1 MFKRTARYQNGSLTI
16 EKRRAG
22 ADVWI
27 FRWRDS
33 MADGSINRKRIIGTK
48 AQYPN
53 KRDAMK
59 AIEGLRLDINADA
72 AVSHCRSLTVFNLW
86 EQYKEK
92 EFAGERLSPSTK
104 DTYRIFVERYILP
117 VWADYRLQD
126 VKAVAVERWLNELP
140 HAPGT
145 KAKIRNV
152 LSALYQHAIRYEWV
166 DRNPIKGVRQSAKR
180 LEEPDILEP
189 QEIQSLLVE
198 LPEPCKTMVLVA
210 ALTGLRISEIL
221 GLQWQD
227 VDLENGILQLRR
239 GVVNQKVT
247 PLKTAGSKRPLP
259 LPAEL
264 VSVLSKWKK
273 DAFWNQ
279 PEHWVFASP
288 HTAGKN
294 PYWPGTLLQR
304 SIQPAAKLA
313 GIRKR
318 IGWHSFRRSF
328 ATLLYANEVDVKTT
342 QELMRHSNPGVTMGV
357 YAQAVTAE
365 KRLAQS
371 RIACLILGQE
381 GTEEHRVSA

>member
-16 EKRRAG
+16 EKRKAG
-22 ADVWI
+22 PAVWV
-27 FRWRDS
+27 FRWRES
-33 MADGSINRKRIIGTK
+33 KSEGSINRKRIVGTK
-48 AQYPN
+48 EQYPT
-53 KRDAMK
+53 KREAMK
-59 AIEGLRLDINADA
+59 AVEGLRLDINADA
-72 AVSHCRSLTVFNLW
+72 VVTHRRSLTIFDLW
-86 EQYKEK
+86 EHYKER

-104 DTYRIFVERYILP
+104 NTYQAFVETYVMP

-126 VKAVAVERWLNELP
+126 VKAVPVERWLAELP

-145 KAKIRNV
+145 KAKIRNIF
-152 LSALYQHAIRYEWV
+152 SALYQHAIRHDWI

-180 LEEPDILEP
+180 QEEPDILEP

-198 LPEPCKTMVLVA
+198 LPEPCKTMVMVA

-227 VDLENGILQLRR
+227 VDHENGILQLRR
-239 GVVNQKVT
+239 GVVNQNVT

-259 LPAEL
+259 IPTEL
-264 VSVLSKWKK
+264 VKALSGWKGH
-273 DAFWNQ
+273 AHYNQ

-288 HTAGKN
+288 HKDGKH
-294 PYWPGTLLQR
+294 PYWAGTLLQKL
-304 SIQPAAKLA
+304 IQPAAMRA
-313 GIRKR
+313 GICKQ

-342 QELMRHSNPGVTMGV
+342 QELMRHSTPVVTMGV

-371 RIACLILGQE
+371 RIASLILAQE
-381 GTEEHRVSA
+381 GTKEHRVSA